1 MLDYSHHVGI
11 ERNSLFSLQWMYINP
26 YIVSGKPE
34 SDMKNRDKKDKLKH
48 KSVGEKN
55 NHNQR

>member
-1 MLDYSHHVGI
+1 
-11 ERNSLFSLQWMYINP
+11 MYINP

-48 KSVGEKN
+48 KSLGEKKITIKDN
-55 NHNQR
+55 YKIL